1 MSRSRRFG
9 LTGPI
14 FLLSFVVVFVFQAIA
29 LEYLIGPDDVL
40 RVSFWQ
46 APDLDTVSRVRQDG
60 RISLPVV
67 GEVQAVGLTLSQLE
81 ERIVEQISI
90 YNKEISQARVE
101 VVEYNSQR
109 IFITGEV
116 YRPGKYT
123 FEFIPNLWE
132 VIREAGGPR
141 ERAMLSEVTIIRAD
155 QKAGEKITVNLSQA
169 LESGDLSTLPMLK
182 PGDTVIVP
190 GLPAESTGT
199 TMDMLGRSVIFIY
212 GQIARPGV
220 YPIDENSTLLQA
232 IAQAGGPAEGADLK
246 NVRVII
252 RQGRRSAVTK
262 VDIEKHTRLGVP
274 SDFALH
280 PGDTVVV
287 PKRSGL
293 WRGVWSGMTQIVT
306 VTSGLFGI
314 IYVIDW
320 LSN

>member
-1 MSRSRRFG
+1 
-9 LTGPI
+9 
-14 FLLSFVVVFVFQAIA
+14 
-29 LEYLIGPDDVL
+29 LED
-40 RVSFWQ
+40 RV
-46 APDLDTVSRVRQDG
+46 
-60 RISLPVV
+60 
-67 GEVQAVGLTLSQLE
+67 
-81 ERIVEQISI
+81 VEQISI

-155 QKAGEKITVNLSQA
+155 QKAGEKIAVNLSQA
-169 LESGDLSTLPMLK
+169 LESGDFSTLPMLK

-190 GLPAESTGT
+190 GLPAESTGAS
-199 TMDMLGRSVIFIY
+199 MDMLGRSVIFIY

-232 IAQAGGPAEGADLK
+232 ITQAGGPVEGADLK
-246 NVRVII
+246 NVRVLI
-252 RQGRRSAVTK
+252 RQGRRSAVAK
-262 VDIEKHTRLGVP
+262 VDIEKQTRLGNP
-274 SDFALH
+274 PDFLLH
-280 PGDTVVV
+280 SGDTVVV

-293 WRGVWSGMTQIVT
+293 WRGMWSGMTQIVT
-306 VTSGLFGI
+306 VTSGLLGV
-314 IYVIDW
+314 IYVINW
-320 LSN
+320 LSE